1 MREML
6 TGSVMCRHLA
16 QVLGGPARCRRLG
29 GVLLRGSQIS
39 YGGCQ
44 RRKADEY
51 AANVWCR
58 AQSSSKLAQLI
69 AAPRAFGNAPN
80 TARERLD
87 RTRLPPSATADCGA
101 LAPQHTARR
110 LSPTPRRRHAQDHW
124 LSSTGCTPLLT

>member
-69 AAPRAFGNAPN
+69 AAPRAFGNAPIRRASGSIERVCRPAQQR
-80 TARERLD
+80 TAEHSRR
-87 RTRLPPSATADCGA
+87 SM
-101 LAPQHTARR
+101 QHV
-110 LSPTPRRRHAQDHW
+110 
-124 LSSTGCTPLLT
+124 G

>member
-6 TGSVMCRHLA
+6 TGSVTCRRLA

-44 RRKADEY
+44 RRKADKY

-58 AQSSSKLAQLI
+58 AQSSSKLARLI
-69 AAPRAFGNAPN
+69 AAPRAFGNAPTRRASGSIERVCRPAQLR
-80 TARERLD
+80 TAEHSRR
-87 RTRLPPSATADCGA
+87 SM
-101 LAPQHTARR
+101 QHVGSR
-110 LSPTPRRRHAQDHW
+110 PRRVGATRRI
-124 LSSTGCTPLLT
+124 TG